1 MGGKRRRVVWLV
13 VAVLVLVAVWLV
25 RPSGPRIADGSA
37 LVIDL
42 EGSYVEATRAP
53 LVARFLG
60 DESRPLVG
68 LLSEL
73 TKAERDDRLGTVI
86 FRVRGLELGWGKA
99 QEIRDAIVRLGA
111 KGRRT
116 VAWLEVDRFGPHLEY
131 YVASAADEVYTA
143 PGVLTPLVGLAGE
156 YLFLGGLFEK
166 LGVEIEYERIGRYKS
181 AVETFAEKKMSEA
194 NREMTTAL
202 LDSIDSQ
209 FLGGIAEARGLEFDA
224 VSEAVDAAPIS
235 PAELQER
242 GLIDGALYFDEL
254 IEKLGDP
261 PVVEDE
267 VYAGVDPA
275 SVGYDPVA
283 SVALVYGTG
292 TIMSGE
298 GRSGPAGGATFA
310 AGTVAKA
317 IGDAAEDPEVRG
329 ILLRI
334 DSPGGSALASDQV
347 WHAIRLARA
356 QKPVVASF
364 SDVAAS
370 GGYYVASAA
379 DRIVSQPATY
389 TGSIGVLVLRP
400 VLGGLLEKL
409 GIGVETM
416 TRGTHADLLLSSRSL
431 SPGTRARLR
440 ADVRAVYDLFVERVA
455 EGRSLAPEAVDAVG
469 RGRVYTGAQAA
480 ELGLVDSL
488 GGMKTALRE
497 LKQEIGIDPEADV
510 VLIGYP
516 PPKPFASQILELLGL
531 SAQRAAAAATAAA
544 TEAVL
549 GGLADL
555 PDWLLSLGMLEPGA
569 PLLIPPLVPQIR

>member
-1 MGGKRRRVVWLV
+1 MGGKRRRVLWLA
-13 VAVLVLVAVWLV
+13 VAVLVVAAVWFV
-25 RPSGPRIADGSA
+25 RASGPRIAEGSA

-42 EGSYVEATRAP
+42 EGAYVEATRAP

-60 DESRPLVG
+60 EESKPLIG

-86 FRVRGLELGWGKA
+86 FRVRDLEIGWGKA
-99 QEIRDAIVRLGA
+99 QEIRDAIVSLGA

-131 YVASAADEVYTA
+131 YVASAADEVYAA
-143 PGVLTPLVGLAGE
+143 PGVMTPLVGLAGE

-181 AVETFAEKKMSEA
+181 AVETFAEDKMSEA

-209 FLGGIAEARGLEFDA
+209 FLDGVAEARGLEFEA

-235 PAELQER
+235 PAELQEH

-261 PVVEDE
+261 PVVEAG

-275 SVGYDPVA
+275 SVGHDPVA

-292 TIMSGE
+292 TITSGE
-298 GRSGPAGGATFA
+298 DRSGPAGGRVFA
-310 AGTVAKA
+310 ARTVAQA

-379 DRIVSQPATY
+379 DRIVSQPASY

-416 TRGTHADLLLSSRSL
+416 TRGSHADLLLSSRPL

-469 RGRVYTGAQAA
+469 RGRVFTGAQAA

-488 GGMKTALRE
+488 GGMKTAIGE
-497 LKQEIGIDPEADV
+497 LKQEIGLDPEDDV
-510 VLIGYP
+510 VLIAYP
-516 PPKPFASQILELLGL
+516 PPKPLARQIQELLGL
-531 SAQRAAAAATAAA
+531 SARRAAADAAA
-544 TEAVL
+544 AVAAL
-549 GGLADL
+549 SGLAGVPEWL
-555 PDWLLSLGMLEPGA
+555 PSLGMLEHGA
-569 PLLIPPLVPQIR
+569 PVLITPLVPQIR